1 MNEVKTVVLKKD
13 FYEKHK
19 EHREIL
25 SDKDGRPYLTLV
37 IECKDKM
44 FAIPFRTNLKHKFA
58 FYFYTSE
65 RKDDQQKGQPGIDY
79 TKAVIIQESDIEL
92 NSAVDKKEWLELKR
106 NINTII
112 REFQEYVQAF
122 KHSLENGDFGV
133 RPVFKYSALQY
144 FIDDL
149 REF

>member
-1 MNEVKTVVLKKD
+1 
-13 FYEKHK
+13 
-19 EHREIL
+19 
-25 SDKDGRPYLTLV
+25 
-37 IECKDKM
+37 M

-58 FYFYTSE
+58 FYFYTSQ
-65 RKDDQQKGQPGIDY
+65 RKDEEQKGLPGIDY
-79 TKAVIIQESDIEL
+79 TKAVVIQESDIER
-92 NSAVDKKEWLELKR
+92 NSTVDKKEWLELKR

-144 FIDDL
+144 FIPEIKD
-149 REF
+149 F

>member
-1 MNEVKTVVLKKD
+1 MNEVKTVVLKKRLL
-13 FYEKHK
+13 
-19 EHREIL
+19 RETQRNPFRQ
-25 SDKDGRPYLTLV
+25 GRASLPTLV

-58 FYFYTSE
+58 FYFYTSQ
-65 RKDDQQKGQPGIDY
+65 RKDEEQKGLPGIDY
-79 TKAVIIQESDIEL
+79 TKAVVIQESDIER

-144 FIDDL
+144 FIPEIKD
-149 REF
+149 F